1 MAKIHEEIIVIKI
14 STLLPDAADMTAIMD
29 NDNIQALEQVIK
41 EFAGDNRTLVEI
53 ERA

>member
-14 STLLPDAADMTAIMD
+14 STLLPDDADANNIMD
-29 NDNIQALEQVIK
+29 HDNIQALEQVVK
-41 EFAGDNRTLVEI
+41 EFAGDNRTLVDI